1 MGLIRKNRFS
11 LYQQITSF
19 MKKIL
24 LFTLSLFSIVSTAVH
39 AQTIEDSIRISKIDW
54 VVIDLDNGIRV
65 KQAQVKDLYK
75 GVQNIS
81 IIEVD
86 NKDLNYEI
94 GTYSPDSSTLRKTS
108 EQARFLDALVA
119 INGTFFDMK
128 NGGDVN
134 FHKMNGNILYKT
146 KPSEFKMRAKGAFCT
161 NNNRYDI
168 INWSEKIEN
177 DSLNYLLYDDILVSG
192 PLLIFQNAMEN
203 LDSTSFVY
211 NKHPRS
217 AIAIN
222 QSGNI
227 LFVVFDGRH
236 PNNADGVN
244 LYELAH
250 FLKLIGAKEALNLD
264 GGGSSTLYIKDFGE
278 NSIVNMPSDN
288 KIFDHEGE
296 RSVAS
301 IIFVL
306 KK

>member
-1 MGLIRKNRFS
+1 MN
-11 LYQQITSF
+11 
-19 MKKIL
+19 KIL
-24 LFTLSLFSIVSTAVH
+24 LLTLFLLSTVSTTIQ
-39 AQTIEDSIRISKIDW
+39 AQTIEDSIRVSKIDW
-54 VVIDLDNGIRV
+54 VTIDLDNGIRV
-65 KQAQVKDLYK
+65 KQAQVKALYK

-94 GTYSPDSSTLRKTS
+94 GTYSPDSSALKKTS

-146 KPSEFKMRAKGAFCT
+146 KPSEFKLRAKGALCI
-161 NNNRYDI
+161 NNNQCDI
-168 INWSEKIEN
+168 INWSEKIED
-177 DSLNYLLYDDILVSG
+177 DSLSYLLYDDILVSG
-192 PLLIFQNAMEN
+192 PLLIFQNVIEN
-203 LDSTSFVY
+203 LENTSFVY
-211 NKHPRS
+211 SKHPRS

-222 QSGNI
+222 QKGNI

-236 PNNADGVN
+236 LNNADGVN

-264 GGGSSTLYIKDFGE
+264 GGGSSTLYIKDFGK
-278 NSIVNMPSDN
+278 NGIVNMPSDN

-296 RSVAS
+296 RNVAS
-301 IIFVL
+301 IIFVS
-306 KK
+306 KR